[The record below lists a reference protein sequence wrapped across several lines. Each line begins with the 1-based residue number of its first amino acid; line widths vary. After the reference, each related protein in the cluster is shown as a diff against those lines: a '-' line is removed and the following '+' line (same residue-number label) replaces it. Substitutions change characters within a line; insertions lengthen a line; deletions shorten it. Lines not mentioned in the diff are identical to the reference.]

1 LDFTKLRKLKI
12 REHTQWNYSYY
23 PVTFESEAK
32 LLEIQQKL
40 TDKNIIPRRY
50 FYPSLNT
57 LPYVNYKAMPVAEDI
72 AKRVLCLPLYVGL
85 TKNDLELIIKLI
97 N

>member
-1 LDFTKLRKLKI
+1 VI
-12 REHTQWNYSYY
+12 
-23 PVTFESEAK
+23 FESEEK
-32 LLEIQQKL
+32 LLEVQQKL
-40 TDKNIIPRRY
+40 NDNNIIPRRY
-50 FYPSLNT
+50 FNPALNT
-57 LPYVNYKAMPVAEDI
+57 LPYVNYKAIPVAEDI